1 MSAKNNSD
9 SEYYGRDLVMG
20 CKVSNMSAKN
30 NSDSEYCG
38 RDLVTWCNFFNV
50 CNMSA
55 KNNSDS
61 EYYGRDFVTK
71 NKKQYHFCNV
81 IFINK
86 K

>member
-9 SEYYGRDLVMG
+9 SEYYGIDI
-20 CKVSNMSAKN
+20 
-30 NSDSEYCG
+30 
-38 RDLVTWCNFFNV
+38 VTWCKV
-50 CNMSA
+50 CNMWA

-61 EYYGRDFVTK
+61 EYYARDFVTQ
-71 NKKQYHFCNV
+71 NKKQYHFPNV

>member
-9 SEYYGRDLVMG
+9 SEYYGKDLVG
-20 CKVSNMSAKN
+20 RCKVN
-30 NSDSEYCG
+30 
-38 RDLVTWCNFFNV
+38 NV

-71 NKKQYHFCNV
+71 NKK
-81 IFINK
+81 
-86 K
+86 